1 MVKFITNSKTIQN
14 ICLQNSDSFKV
25 NYCTTLPYTK
35 THAKGSKT
43 TLILHDL
50 NINIHTY
57 EHCWNC
63 WDDDEKTD
71 RSVRTEIITS
81 FLERNN
87 ARVQIYFFII
97 STYQNK
103 MLIVD
108 FEQLTYFGVI

>member
-1 MVKFITNSKTIQN
+1 MPSAQ
-14 ICLQNSDSFKV
+14 
-25 NYCTTLPYTK
+25 
-35 THAKGSKT
+35 KT
-43 TLILHDL
+43 TSILHDL